1 MQVLV
6 LLDILSILLAVIVFF
21 TVISVLIFFH
31 ELGHYSIARMFG
43 IKVDRFSIGFG
54 RPIWKRTAKS
64 GTTWA
69 ISKIPLGGYVK
80 FAGDAG
86 AASNPD
92 AEALDK
98 IRSEQGDVSGIFHFR
113 PIWQRALVVLAGPVA
128 NFILAAILFAIA
140 VLWVGTRHPEALIG
154 DVEPGSAAAA
164 AGIETGDRVI
174 AMDGRDIREWFEM
187 SQHIQLRGDTPIET
201 VIERRGTPVALTVT
215 PRMIEGED
223 FIGGRMT
230 RGQFGV
236 RLSPDAEFETRRYN
250 PVSALVFGTKQ
261 VGTTLSA
268 TGNYIGRIFTGKE
281 DGKQLGSILRIGAMT
296 GKVTVDVVKNDVS
309 ARERLRN
316 LGFVLLNLG
325 AGISVALGFA
335 NLLPIP
341 MLDGGHLVFYGY
353 EAVAGKPLS
362 QKKQEIGF
370 RFGMAILL
378 GLFVVL
384 TINDIGYIGSLLS

>member
-1 MQVLV
+1 MQVPV
-6 LLDILSILLAVIVFF
+6 LLDIFYILLAALVFF
-21 TVISVLIFFH
+21 TVISGLIFFH
-31 ELGHYSIARMFG
+31 ELGHYSVARMFG
-43 IKVDRFSIGFG
+43 MRVDRFSIGFG
-54 RPIWKRTAKS
+54 KPIWKRTAKS

-69 ISKIPLGGYVK
+69 ISNIPLGGYVK

-92 AEALDK
+92 SEALDK
-98 IRSEQGDVSGIFHFR
+98 IRSEQSDVSDIFHFR
-113 PIWQRALVVLAGPVA
+113 PVWQRSLVVLAGPIA
-128 NFILAAILFAIA
+128 NFILAAVLFGIA

-154 DVEPGSAAAA
+154 NVEEGSPAAT
-164 AGIETGDRVI
+164 AGVQAGDRVTS
-174 AMDGRDIREWFEM
+174 MDGREIRDWLEM
-187 SQHIQLRGDTPIET
+187 SQHIQLRGNTPIET
-201 VIERRGTPVALTVT
+201 VVDRNGAAVALTVT
-215 PRMIEGED
+215 PRMVEAED
-223 FIGGRMT
+223 FVGGRMT

-236 RLSPDAEFETRRYN
+236 QLSPDADFETRRYN
-250 PVSALVFGTKQ
+250 PASALVFGTKQ
-261 VGTTLSA
+261 VGSTLAA

-296 GKVTVDVVKNDVS
+296 GKVTVDVVKAERP

-316 LGFVLLNLG
+316 LLFVLINLG

-353 EAVAGKPLS
+353 EALAGKPLS

-370 RFGMAILL
+370 RFGMTILL